1 MYFVGLNNTYI
12 NIERVECIRLYVGGM
27 DAGRRF
33 IVAKVD
39 MTDGGTAEFLIDTV
53 PTAKRSEWL
62 NHYRDELARKV
73 SGVWKYEIQHG
84 DKDL

>member
-1 MYFVGLNNTYI
+1 MYVVGLNNTYI
-12 NIERVECIRLYVGGM
+12 NFDRVKRVRLYVTDK
-27 DAGRRF
+27 DAEHRF

-73 SGVWKYEIQHG
+73 SGVWKYENKHG
-84 DKDL
+84 VENL